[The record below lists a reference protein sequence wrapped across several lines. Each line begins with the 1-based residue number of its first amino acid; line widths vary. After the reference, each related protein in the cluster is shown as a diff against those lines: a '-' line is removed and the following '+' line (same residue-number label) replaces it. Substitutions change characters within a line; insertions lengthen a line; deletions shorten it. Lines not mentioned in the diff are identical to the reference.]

1 MLEIPNEYKNK
12 IINRYGAKGE
22 EWLENINNIVGK
34 YKKQF
39 QLQDIKLIEN
49 LSMNIVIFAKSHQY
63 GEIVMKIGAPGKT
76 SITEMK
82 IMKYYLA
89 EYVPQCYASCLED
102 RVMILERL
110 TPGYS
115 LLQLEDRE
123 ERIKIFSNIANH
135 LLVEVDD
142 KAKDFPTFDELFK
155 EKIEYVYQNKKKY
168 LEIIEMVDI
177 AYSIYQKIKKMNLKN
192 YILHDD
198 LHHKNILK
206 TKDGWKA
213 IDPHGI
219 IGAKV
224 IETSQF
230 IREELELSGIEGK
243 EMNEI
248 VSLLSKHFK
257 EDKKL
262 ILETLYINVVLKII
276 WYIKNRYSNETIF
289 NNIEVAEKLLKYIGK
304 RDLVNC

>member
-1 MLEIPNEYKNK
+1 MLELPNKYKDK

-177 AYSIYQKIKKMNLKN
+177 AYSIYQKIKKMNL
-192 YILHDD
+192 D
-198 LHHKNILK
+198 NIERIEIIKWWLTSQK
-206 TKDGWKA
+206 HIKDKRWLESNWPTWDNRGKSNRNFS
-213 IDPHGI
+213 IYKRRIGI
-219 IGAKV
+219 IWH
-224 IETSQF
+224 
-230 IREELELSGIEGK
+230 R
-243 EMNEI
+243 
-248 VSLLSKHFK
+248 
-257 EDKKL
+257 
-262 ILETLYINVVLKII
+262 
-276 WYIKNRYSNETIF
+276 
-289 NNIEVAEKLLKYIGK
+289 GK
-304 RDLVNC
+304 RNEWNCFAFKQAL